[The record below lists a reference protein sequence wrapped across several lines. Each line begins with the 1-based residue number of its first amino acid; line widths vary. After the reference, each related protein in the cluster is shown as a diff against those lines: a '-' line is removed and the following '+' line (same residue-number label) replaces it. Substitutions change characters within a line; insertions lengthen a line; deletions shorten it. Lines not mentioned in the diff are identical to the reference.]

1 MINSV
6 FFVFNLLI
14 FEWLS
19 TLKTLI
25 YDFFILNLIQLY
37 LCTERTDKLNKMTS
51 GSSTAEL
58 LQKNPQKKQNK
69 KQKSWSLKVTTYDT
83 CV

>member
-58 LQKNPQKKQNK
+58 LQKKKTRK
-69 KQKSWSLKVTTYDT
+69 KKTKSRRPGA
-83 CV
+83 

>member
-58 LQKNPQKKQNK
+58 LQKKKQERK
-69 KQKSWSLKVTTYDT
+69 KTKSRRPGA
-83 CV
+83 